1 MARRHE
7 RNVFFIVDRR
17 MMRGEVNRAATPSEM
32 LRSFR
37 FSEIVKEREGEPTH
51 SHSDELLKALAEAMT
66 AARDDSDS
74 DIPAGFTYLGQF
86 VDHDLTRDRTDRPFN
101 TSVSPEELVQARSPA
116 LDLDSVYGLGP
127 TDPGDA
133 IFYDADHVR
142 LKLGRSKESGPAPV
156 ATSALDGFD
165 LPRKGA
171 DTANPLEVR
180 QAQIADPR
188 NDENLAVGQ
197 THLAFMRF
205 HNKVCDRLAASTPST
220 MLFQT
225 AREQVVKHYQ
235 WMLKT
240 DFLPRIVD
248 DSIVDDVFTNGRKVF
263 EKDSND
269 FPTMP
274 IEFSV
279 AAYRLGHSMVR
290 DKYNWNAVFSQG
302 GAFGDRGTLDNL
314 FRFSGTS
321 GNLSPVPDLD
331 NPLAGDFERLPT
343 NWVADFTRLYDFVKD
358 GTPELAPESGQ
369 LNKARPIDIH
379 LTNPLSNLPL
389 GAFDARGKIVE
400 PIERNLA
407 FRNLVRARMV
417 GLATG
422 QEVVSHFQEQGLT
435 VEALTPEQIVG
446 DELGGLSQALR
457 DELTAHTPLWFY
469 ILREAQLNG
478 GQLGAVGGRIVAET
492 FHRAMEGGSISILR
506 DPSFQPHLGAVEG
519 RFNMTDLL
527 LVAYDASNGEIRP
540 LSPDAPR
547 PAAPAP
553 GVV

>member
-1 MARRHE
+1 
-7 RNVFFIVDRR
+7 
-17 MMRGEVNRAATPSEM
+17 MRGVVNRDATPSEM

-37 FSEIVKEREGEPTH
+37 FSEIVAGPTH
-51 SHSDELLKALAEAMT
+51 SHSDELLTALAEAMT
-66 AARDDSDS
+66 AAGNDNASDS
-74 DIPAGFTYLGQF
+74 DIPSGFTYLGQF

-101 TSVSPEELVQARSPA
+101 TPVSPEELVQARSPA

-127 TDPGDA
+127 TDAVDA

-142 LKLGRSKESGPAPV
+142 LKLGRSKESGPPPV
-156 ATSALDGFD
+156 ATSALDSFD

-180 QAQIADPR
+180 QAQIGDPR

-205 HNKVCDRLAASTPST
+205 HNKVCDRLAAESTPST
-220 MLFQT
+220 MLFQK

-248 DSIVDDVFTNGRKVF
+248 DSIVADVFTNGRQIF
-263 EKDSND
+263 EKGSND

-302 GAFGDRGTLDNL
+302 GAIGDFGSLDNL

-321 GNLSPVPDLD
+321 GNLSPGSDLD
-331 NPLAGDFERLPT
+331 NPLDGDFERLPT
-343 NWVADFTRLYDFVKD
+343 NWVADFTRLYDFGKD

-379 LTNPLSNLPL
+379 LTNPLANLPL
-389 GAFDARGKIVE
+389 GSFGGTNVTAIQ
-400 PIERNLA
+400 RNLA
-407 FRNLVRARMV
+407 FRNLVRGRMV

-422 QEVVSHFQEQGLT
+422 QEVVSHFRDHGVT
-435 VEALTPEQIVG
+435 VDALTPEQIVG

-469 ILREAQLNG
+469 VLREAQLNG
-478 GQLGAVGGRIVAET
+478 GRLGDVGGRIVAET
-492 FHRAMEGGSISILR
+492 FHRAMEGSSISILR
-506 DPSFQPHLGAVEG
+506 DPSFQPTLGTVEG

-527 LVAYDASNGEIRP
+527 LVAYDASKGELRP

-547 PAAPAP
+547 PAAPAAIN
-553 GVV
+553 V